1 MKTNIY
7 IKLLLFLLSI
17 VTAFH
22 LSIIVKLIPY
32 DITWGG
38 RLKNDNE
45 MYVFETI
52 SIFVNLFLISTLLIK
67 GNYLKI
73 RLNEKGINIVLWIFF
88 FLFILNTIGNVVA
101 STNFEKSF
109 SVLTLILAILI
120 WNILK
125 KKYQRTAE
133 TSLPNGRFND

>member
-7 IKLLLFLLSI
+7 IRLMLFLLSI
-17 VTAFH
+17 VTVFH
-22 LSIIVKLIPY
+22 LCIILKFIPY

-88 FLFILNTIGNVVA
+88 FIFILNTIGNAVA
-101 STNFEKSF
+101 VTNFEKLF

-125 KKYQRTAE
+125 KKGKITTNR
-133 TSLPNGRFND
+133 